1 MRGLAHRANGCI
13 RVTGQAEER
22 AGSSVRGSS
31 VPDKHTSPARRR
43 PLGSLLDPS
52 DALYLEGLGVRA
64 PLPEVLIVARVVVT
78 LQHVLKTSV
87 ARKLGANPAAKGKE
101 AGRYLSGGTSMATKA
116 ETQGEPRLR
125 AHSTT
130 PRSCPERALLCP
142 PPITRFRLPSLPG
155 RVNIY
160 RPGLSPIFP
169 ATGAV

>member
-87 ARKLGANPAAKGKE
+87 ARKLGANPAATGKE

-142 PPITRFRLPSLPG
+142 PPITRFRLP
-155 RVNIY
+155 
-160 RPGLSPIFP
+160 
-169 ATGAV
+169 ATPFGPFFAWSS